1 MTQNINKP
9 KYKLSKA
16 PQPPLPY
23 PGATAD
29 RDRAKPP
36 ALIDPA
42 ETGQNLTPG
51 DRVAGLGDF
60 GRLTGQVGTVEQT
73 NEDDA
78 GVKWDGDGRKRVHQP
93 RLAKF

>member
-1 MTQNINKP
+1 MTHNINKP

-36 ALIDPA
+36 ALIDPP
-42 ETGQNLTPG
+42 ETDQDLRPG

-60 GRLTGQVGTVEQT
+60 GKLTGKVCTVEQT

-78 GVKWDGDGRKRVHQP
+78 IVKWDGDGRKRVHQP